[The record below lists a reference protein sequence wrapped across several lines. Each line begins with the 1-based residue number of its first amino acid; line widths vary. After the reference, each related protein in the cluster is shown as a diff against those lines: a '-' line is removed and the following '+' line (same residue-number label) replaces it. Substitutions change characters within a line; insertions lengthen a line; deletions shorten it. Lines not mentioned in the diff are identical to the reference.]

1 MFTKILIFISFLF
14 IFFGKTFALEND
26 LCEYEE
32 EIKKCN
38 EAFKNWTTWSL
49 DSFICLDNKN
59 NFVRNYQIVLDL
71 EFKKVDKIALTYLD
85 DLEQDRE
92 RFLQNKEWS
101 TPLDWINEITEF
113 FSKSWD
119 LYNEYNLLCWAKWK
133 TSIWTKYSVYNSTA
147 FCSTDLKV
155 NNASRFKYSTD
166 PETPSVCQE
175 MIDDKIEMYKA
186 TAYNILLINK
196 AQARKDQRKVYFT
209 KQRDK
214 FNALIDKF
222 TVNLR
227 YLDSIAKWWPSKTKN
242 PKQ

>member
-1 MFTKILIFISFLF
+1 MFTKILIFISLIF
-14 IFFGKTFALEND
+14 IFVGKTFAIEKD
-26 LCEYEE
+26 LCEYKE
-32 EIKKCN
+32 EIDKCKN
-38 EAFKNWTTWSL
+38 AFINWTTSSL

-59 NFVRNYQIVLDL
+59 EFVRNYQLVLDL

-113 FSKSWD
+113 FSKWWN

-133 TSIWTKYSVYNSTA
+133 TSIWTKYSIYNSTA
-147 FCSTDLKV
+147 FCSTSLKT
-155 NNASRFKYSTD
+155 NNAKDFIYSTD
-166 PETPSVCQE
+166 NENLSICQK
-175 MIDDKIEMYKA
+175 MVNDKMDFYKT

-196 AQARKDQRKVYFT
+196 AQARKDQRKIYFT

-214 FNALIDKF
+214 FNDLIDKF
-222 TVNLR
+222 TVNVR
-227 YLDSIAKWWPSKTKN
+227 YLDAIAKWWPSKTKN
-242 PKQ
+242 PK